1 MGHANGYPE
10 ESGIHGDLQER
21 ISKSVVP
28 LANAF
33 FESRSVRERLWI
45 AERLTRTHF
54 GICSVFSE
62 L

>member
-10 ESGIHGDLQER
+10 ESGIYDDLQER

-28 LANAF
+28 LANALF
-33 FESRSVRERLWI
+33 LNPELYVN
-45 AERLTRTHF
+45 AF
-54 GICSVFSE
+54 G